1 MAMELNLN
9 RIPDVKPTDERGQRE
24 LLNRL
29 RTWVVCYVLDRCMCL
44 NLGKPFM
51 MPEDDVRPMLL
62 FRIAL
67 TC

>member
-1 MAMELNLN
+1 MELNLN